1 MKILFLEIDT
11 ERTWAVASVG
21 PSYIGSYI
29 RLHGHEAGFLRVPP
43 DKKVHDLIPDIERE
57 APGIIGFSLCTRQ
70 WQRAAYL
77 ARELRETIGVPM
89 IAGGLHP
96 TFAPLSVLGSEG
108 FDYVCLGEGE
118 QAVCDLLSSLEK
130 GEEICESRIPN
141 IWVKG
146 GCRPE
151 MRPPFSPLDEM
162 PFMAR
167 DLLDEKYGVIHMS
180 TQRGC
185 PFPCT
190 FCAAG
195 ALSELYKKRRY
206 IRRRSIE
213 NVLRE
218 LRQIRQEGPLH
229 YVIFLDDTFTINRA
243 WIKEFCRAY
252 GKEMGI
258 GFSINARVE
267 TVDREMIDWLAEAGC
282 RHIIYGIESGSM
294 RIRRDILNRPV
305 EDARFVV
312 VFDWTK
318 QANIMV
324 TANYM
329 IGLPGETPK
338 DIEQTL
344 SLNDALAPDDFGY
357 FVFYPY
363 PGTRLFDTCRTQGF
377 LPENYGELPANNRQ
391 SILNLPDLTKDDI
404 EYYYNMFTKTR
415 ENAYMKRYGSA
426 FQGEDRA
433 LVRECFEKSAAV
445 G

>member
-21 PSYIGSYI
+21 PGCIGSYI
-29 RLHGHEAGFLRVPP
+29 SLHGHEAALLRVLP
-43 DKKVHDLIPDIERE
+43 DQEVQDVISGIEKE
-57 APGIIGFSLCTRQ
+57 APEILGFSLTTRQ
-70 WQRAAYL
+70 WQRAAYV
-77 ARELRETIGVPM
+77 ARGIRKRIDIPV

-96 TFAPLSVLGSEG
+96 TFAPLSVLESEG

-118 QAVCDLLSSLEK
+118 GATCDLLSCLEN
-130 GEEICESRIPN
+130 GQEICAGRIPN

-146 GCRPE
+146 ACRPE
-151 MRPPFSPLDEM
+151 IRPPFSPLDRM
-162 PFMAR
+162 SFMAR
-167 DLLDEKYGVIHMS
+167 DLLDEKHGVIHMG

-190 FCAAG
+190 FCAAR
-195 ALSELYKKRRY
+195 AINDLYKNNGY
-206 IRRRSIE
+206 LRRRSIGS
-213 NVLRE
+213 VLKE
-218 LRQIRQEGPLH
+218 LWQIRQRGPLN
-229 YVIFLDDTFTINRA
+229 YVIFLDDTFTVNRD
-243 WIKEFCRAY
+243 WVKEFCGVY
-252 GKEMGI
+252 GREMGI

-267 TVDREMIDWLAEAGC
+267 TVDRDMIGWLAEAGC
-282 RHIIYGIESGSM
+282 RHIIYGVESGSM
-294 RIRRDILNRPV
+294 RIRRDILNRPA
-305 EDARFVV
+305 ENAHFIDIFN
-312 VFDWTK
+312 WTK

-329 IGLPGETPK
+329 IGLPGEAPE

-344 SLNDALAPDDFGY
+344 ALNDELAPDDFGY

-363 PGTRLFDTCRTQGF
+363 PGTRLFHICRKKGF
-377 LPENYGELPANNRQ
+377 LPEDYLELPANNRQ
-391 SILNLPDLTKDDI
+391 SVLNLPDLSKDDI
-404 EYYYNMFTKTR
+404 EYYYNMFTKVR

-433 LVRECFEKSAAV
+433 LVSKSFEKSAAV